1 MVVNKTLLQLLQQSP
16 LFDPAW
22 YLKRYPDVARSGLSP
37 AMHYLLLGSKLQRDP
52 GPDFSCSRYLA
63 ENPQAQRDNIFLCY
77 LTGQG
82 QVEAS
87 QPQSVPLPTVS
98 IPLSTVSVPAN
109 KAVAVV
115 FHAFHPELIATVTAR
130 LAQLPVPFDLY
141 VTTPHAAELPQ
152 LQALITQYPAAT
164 VLQYPNQG
172 RDIGPLIHLLPELQQ
187 YQLCLKVHTKKGLTQ
202 VAEKWCNL
210 LLDGVVSSAA
220 QAEQIINLFNDNAD
234 LAMAGTA
241 PLLLSAQ
248 TTMFKNQQNVDHY
261 ARLMA
266 LSTLE
271 DWGYFAGTMFWF
283 RPAAFAPLLPYL
295 AQMQFQPEQGLI
307 DGGLEHALERLLGLI
322 ACRTGRIA
330 LIEPLPA
337 ADLSYRWYQSQFQ
350 LGLRVPSDFLPAYQ
364 PGCGLVPVQTTLHG
378 DLNDSSHQQPVINGW
393 LAAIGQPSVRQ
404 AMLWIDGQPAI
415 EVDAAQFR
423 EDLQQHQINQGYHAF
438 SAVVPLKYLD
448 GRPHRVQLA
457 DKATGTLIKTR
468 NMCWKVP
475 RPYQDFIG
483 FLAHS
488 YTNPYIPAPF
498 CEEDKACF
506 AAMEGIAD
514 WLSQLGTATQP
525 QPLVSVIMPCFN
537 RIDTIASAVDSVLK
551 QGYHNFE
558 LVLIDDGSSDG
569 TLQWCQQQS
578 DPRINLLVMQQNGG
592 ASAARN
598 MGLQAAKGE
607 IIAYLDSDNEWD
619 RRYLAAMVGAFS
631 QLPAA
636 ETLYS
641 GQLIYR
647 GQQLEPIAA
656 RFGAFNK
663 SLLFNNNY
671 IDMNAF
677 CHTRATLQRLGG
689 FDPAFKRFEDWDLFL
704 RYATGSTMYSV
715 PVLLSHYYQFKAD
728 NTLTAQGQYFNQ
740 LQLVRQKNAETDRR
754 VELADSFQVLSAAPQ
769 QRSLQR
775 KVSVVIPSY
784 QALDD
789 LRACV
794 DSLLGLKLGP
804 QLEIV
809 IVDNASAAEVVEYIQ
824 QLTAQQLVLSICN
837 KKNYGFTYAVNQGMQ
852 LADPAADILL
862 LNNDALVTAG
872 AIEVM
877 QAAAFSLP
885 DCALVVPQQVLP
897 GGTET
902 ITIHVPFADPLH
914 ACDVNLSLHHANV
927 INPPLFA
934 DGRYTEISFAAFF
947 CVYLKRET
955 YQRVGPL
962 DAQYGRHYR
971 SDRIYCE
978 LIRHVHRLK
987 MYHVADAVVFHKL
1000 QRSTKS
1006 LQKQAGSA
1014 EFDLMFHKNQWD
1026 QGSQREL
1033 GFATARWDI

>member
-1 MVVNKTLLQLLQQSP
+1 MVVNKALLQLVQRSP
-16 LFDPAW
+16 LFNSDW
-22 YLKRYPDVARSGLSP
+22 YQHRYPDVARSGMDP

-52 GPDFSCSRYLA
+52 GPDFSCHRYLA
-63 ENPQAQRDNIFLCY
+63 DHPHA
-77 LTGQG
+77 QG
-82 QVEAS
+82 QSAFLHFLTS
-87 QPQSVPLPTVS
+87 QGQSVVPTV
-98 IPLSTVSVPAN
+98 PAAQFAVDLSPAG
-109 KAVAVV
+109 KALAVV
-115 FHAFHPELIATVTAR
+115 FHAFHLELIGTIAQR
-130 LAQLPVPFDLY
+130 LAQLPQPFDLF
-141 VTTPHAAELPQ
+141 VTSPHATDLPEMK
-152 LQALITQYPAAT
+152 ALIQQFPAAT
-164 VLQYPNQG
+164 FVQYPNQG
-172 RDIGPLIHLLPELQQ
+172 RDVAPLLHLLPELQQ
-187 YQLCLKVHTKKGLTQ
+187 YNLCLKVHTKKGLTQ
-202 VAEKWCNL
+202 VAEKWCNI
-210 LLDGVVSSAA
+210 LLDGVLSSAK
-220 QAEQIINLFNDNAD
+220 QAEQIIGLFKDNNS
-234 LAMAGTA
+234 LVMAGAA

-248 TTMFKNQQNVDHY
+248 TTMFENQQTVDQF
-261 ARLMA
+261 ARL
-266 LSTLE
+266 LE
-271 DWGYFAGTMFWF
+271 LPVLDDWGYFAGTMFWF
-283 RPAAFAPLLPYL
+283 RPALFAPLLPHL
-295 AQMQFQPEQGLI
+295 AQMKFQPEQGHI
-307 DGGLEHALERLLGLI
+307 DGGLEHALERLMGLI
-322 ACRTGRIA
+322 ACRRGRVA
-330 LIEPLPA
+330 LIEPLLSAP
-337 ADLSYRWYQSQFQ
+337 LSYRWYESHFQ

-364 PGCGLVPVQTTLHG
+364 AGSGLVPEGTTLHG

-393 LAAIGQPSVRQ
+393 LAAIGHPFVRQ
-404 AMLWIDGQPAI
+404 VTLWIDGQPAI
-415 EVDAAQFR
+415 ELDAGQFR
-423 EDLQQHQINQGYHAF
+423 EDLQQHRINQGFHAF

-457 DKATGTLIKTR
+457 DKASGTLIKTQ

-475 RPYQDFIG
+475 RPYQDFVG

-506 AAMEGIAD
+506 ATMEGIAD
-514 WLSQLGTATQP
+514 WLSQLGTAAQP

-537 RIDTIASAVDSVLK
+537 RMDTIASAVASVL
-551 QGYHNFE
+551 QQSYANLE

-569 TLQWCQQQS
+569 TLQWCQQQT
-578 DPRINLLVMQQNGG
+578 DPRIKLCVMPENGG

-598 MGLQAAKGE
+598 MGLAAARGD

-631 QLPAA
+631 QLPDA

-647 GQQLEPIAA
+647 GQQVEPIAV

-677 CHTRATLQRLGG
+677 CHKFSTLQRLGG

-704 RYATGSTMYSV
+704 RYAKGSNMHSV
-715 PVLLSHYYQFKAD
+715 PVLLSHYYQFKAE
-728 NTLTAQGQYFNQ
+728 NTLTAQAQYFNQ
-740 LQLVRQKNAETDRR
+740 LQLVRQKNAETINM
-754 VELADSFQVLSAAPQ
+754 VECPDSYQVLATASRQ
-769 QRSLQR
+769 LTLRR
-775 KVSVVIPSY
+775 KVAVVIPSY
-784 QALDD
+784 QALED

-794 DSLLGLKLGP
+794 DSLLAAELGE
-804 QLEIV
+804 QLEII
-809 IVDNASAAEVVEYIQ
+809 IVDNASSAEVVEYIQ
-824 QLTAQQLVLSICN
+824 QLTEKKLIRSICN
-837 KKNYGFTYAVNQGMQ
+837 QQNYGFTFAVNQGMAI
-852 LADPAADILL
+852 ADPAADLLL

-872 AIEVM
+872 AINVL
-877 QAAAFSLP
+877 QDAALTLP

-902 ITIHVPFADPLH
+902 MTIHVPFADPLH

-927 INPPLFA
+927 LNPPLFA

-955 YQRVGPL
+955 YQLVGPL

-987 MYHVADAVVFHKL
+987 MYHVSDAVVFHKL

-1026 QGSQREL
+1026 KASQHKL
-1033 GFATARWDI
+1033 GYVTARWDL